1 MTTKK
6 AKPNGPPNGTAPT
19 EAAETV
25 LDAKALL
32 EGPTLPVQAV
42 PVPELNGRVHVREMT
57 VGERDEYEA
66 RVVDARQGEDKPSG
80 LVRAAL
86 LVRVLCDADG
96 QCLFAADQTEQLA
109 KTLGA
114 RVGDRL
120 FEVACRLN
128 GIGQKQVEERE
139 KN

>member
-6 AKPNGPPNGTAPT
+6 AKPNGSPNGTAPT

-32 EGPTLPVQAV
+32 DEAPRLPVQAV

-66 RVVDARQGEDKPSG
+66 RVVDARQENRPSG

-96 QCLFAADQTEQLA
+96 QCLFAADQTEA
-109 KTLGA
+109 LGA

>member
-6 AKPNGPPNGTAPT
+6 AKPNGLPSGSPSGP
-19 EAAETV
+19 V

-32 EGPTLPVQAV
+32 DEAPRLPVQAV

-66 RVVDARQGEDKPSG
+66 RVVDARQGEDEPSG

-86 LVRVLCDADG
+86 LVRVLCNADG

-109 KTLGA
+109 ETLGA

>member
-6 AKPNGPPNGTAPT
+6 AKPNGTAPT

-32 EGPTLPVQAV
+32 EGPTLPVEAV